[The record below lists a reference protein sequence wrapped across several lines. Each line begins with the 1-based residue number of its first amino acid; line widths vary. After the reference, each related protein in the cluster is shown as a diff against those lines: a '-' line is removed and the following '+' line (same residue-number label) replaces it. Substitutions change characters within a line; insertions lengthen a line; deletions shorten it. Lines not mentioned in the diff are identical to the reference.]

1 MPGTL
6 KKTAFYDRHV
16 MLGGKM
22 VKFAGFEMP
31 LAYQKGIM
39 SEAKRVRSTAGLFD
53 VSHMGEIEITG
64 SNALPFLNKI
74 ITNDAA
80 TLKEFQVQYT
90 CMCYPD
96 GGIVDDL
103 LVYRLPDKYLL
114 VVNAA
119 NTVND
124 FEWIVDNKLGFAG
137 RVSVEN
143 TSDRISQLALQ
154 GPDSQQI
161 LSKLVDFDLGKLNY
175 YRSQYGKVAGKEVL
189 ISRTGY
195 TGEDGFE
202 IYSEAHGAGFL
213 WDAILEAGN
222 ENEIEPIAL
231 GARDL
236 LRLEM
241 GYCLYGNDIDETTN
255 PLEAGLGWV
264 TKLKKDDFVGKDAI
278 VKQKE
283 GGLNRRLV
291 SFELKGRAIAR
302 QGYSMLSTGKRI
314 GAVTSGNFSPNVE
327 KSIGMGYAELGSEA
341 VGNEVEIDIRGRPVE
356 GVIVKS
362 PFVKSTSLRR

>member
-1 MPGTL
+1 MPRR
-6 KKTAFYDRHV
+6 TALYDRHV
-16 MLGGKM
+16 RLGGKM

-31 LAYQKGIM
+31 VAYQKGIM

-64 SNALPFLNKI
+64 SDALEFLSKI

-80 TLKEFQVQYT
+80 SLNEFQVQYT

-103 LVYRLPDKYLL
+103 LVYRLRDKYLL

-119 NTVND
+119 NTMND
-124 FEWIVDNKLGFAG
+124 LEWIVDYKLGFAG
-137 RVSVEN
+137 TVSIEN
-143 TSDRISQLALQ
+143 TSNSISQLALQ
-154 GPDSQQI
+154 GPDSQRI
-161 LSKLVDFDLGKLNY
+161 LGKLVDLDLEEIKY
-175 YRSQYGKVAGKEVL
+175 YYCQYTKVAGKEVL
-189 ISRTGY
+189 VSRTGY

-202 IYSEAHGAGFL
+202 IYSNVDDAGLL

-222 ENEIEPIAL
+222 ESEIEPVAL

-241 GYCLYGNDIDETTN
+241 GYCLYGYDIDETTT
-255 PLEAGLGWV
+255 PLEARLGWV
-264 TKLKKDDFVGKDAI
+264 TKLKKDEFVGKDAL

-283 GGLNRRLV
+283 GGLKRRLV
-291 SFELKGRAIAR
+291 SFEVKGKAIAR
-302 QGYSMLSTGKRI
+302 QGYSILSDGRRI
-314 GAVTSGNFSPNVE
+314 GDVTSGNFSPNIE
-327 KSIGMGYAELGSEA
+327 KSIGMGYVELGLEA
-341 VGNEVEIDIRGRPVE
+341 EGTGIEIDVRGKPVE
-356 GVIVKS
+356 GVIINS
-362 PFVKSTSLRR
+362 PFVKSTSLKR

>member
-1 MPGTL
+1 MS
-6 KKTAFYDRHV
+6 KKTALYDRHV
-16 MLGGKM
+16 KSGGRM

-31 LAYQKGIM
+31 LAYQNGIM
-39 SEAKRVRSTAGLFD
+39 SETKRVRSTAGLFD

-64 SNALPFLNKI
+64 RAALEFLNKI

-80 TLKEFQVQYT
+80 NLEEFQVQYA

-103 LVYRLPDKYLL
+103 LVYRLPEKYLL

-124 FEWIVDNKLGFAG
+124 LEWILDCKLGFG
-137 RVSVEN
+137 GTVSIED
-143 TSDRISQLALQ
+143 TSDRVSQLALQ
-154 GPDSQQI
+154 GPDSQRI
-161 LSKLVDFDLGKLNY
+161 LDKLVDFDLEKMRY
-175 YRSQYGKVAGKEVL
+175 YHSQYGKVSGKEVL
-189 ISRTGY
+189 VSRTGY

-202 IYSEAHGAGFL
+202 IYSNRNDATLL
-213 WDAILEAGN
+213 WDAILEAGS
-222 ENEIEPIAL
+222 ECEIEPVAL

-241 GYCLYGNDIDETTN
+241 GYCLYGNDIDETTS

-264 TKLKKDDFVGKDAI
+264 TKLNKDEFVGKDSL
-278 VKQKE
+278 VKQKV
-283 GGLNRRLV
+283 GGIRRRLV
-291 SFELKGRAIAR
+291 PFELKGRAIAR
-302 QGYSMLSTGKRI
+302 TGYPILSEGRKV
-314 GAVTSGNFSPNVE
+314 GDVTSGNFSPSVE
-327 KSIGMGYAELGSEA
+327 KSVGMGYVELGCETEGTR
-341 VGNEVEIDIRGRPVE
+341 VQIDVRGEPVE

-362 PFVKSTSLRR
+362 PFVKSTSLKR